1 MSNPQ
6 QARTPAAAPAPDGRA
21 DLLIL
26 LASPAPDRAALRAAL
41 EALPEADVPALLQR
55 AAWHRVDGLA
65 SRTLERCAPD
75 RVSPW
80 LLSSLRR
87 RRQRRAAATL
97 AQGLALGEILEA
109 LGRRDL
115 PVIVLRGL
123 RSVESI
129 YGDPGVRPFEDHDLL
144 VTGREAATA
153 RATLLRLRFEEAAPG
168 YFRRGGVFVDL
179 HVDPLGARRRPARAA
194 LFPFPTASLFERAV
208 PGLVAGGP
216 ALIPRAEDELLLLAV
231 HVVKH
236 SFDRLIRIADLA
248 HRLAAPGT
256 AIDPEALAARAAA
269 SRTTRIVAW
278 ALRAAAPLGA
288 PLPPPFAGC
297 RGSRLEE
304 LLVRR
309 AAALHPLPYCG
320 EILMALA
327 APGLRARAT
336 FLLDALWPRGET
348 PTAALGRTIAFPG
361 RAAGLVKDAA
371 RQFAERRSVR

>member
-1 MSNPQ
+1 MSIPQ
-6 QARTPAAAPAPDGRA
+6 RAPTPAAAPGPERRA
-21 DLLIL
+21 DPLIL
-26 LASPAPDRAALRAAL
+26 LASPSPDRAALGAAL
-41 EALPEADVPALLQR
+41 EALPEAGVPVLLQR

-65 SRTLERCAPD
+65 SRTLERCAPPG
-75 RVSPW
+75 VSPW

-109 LGRRDL
+109 LGRRAL

-144 VTGREAATA
+144 MGERDAAAA
-153 RATLLRLRFEEAAPG
+153 RSTLLRLRFEEAAPG

-179 HVDPLGARRRPARAA
+179 HVDPLGARRRPSRAA
-194 LFPFPTASLFERAV
+194 TFPLPTASLFERAV

-216 ALIPRAEDELLLLAV
+216 SLIPRAEDELLLLAV

-248 HRLAAPGT
+248 HFLAARAG
-256 AIDPEALAARAAA
+256 AIDADALAARAEA

-278 ALRAAAPLGA
+278 GLRAAAPLGT
-288 PLPPPFAGC
+288 PLPLPFAVC
-297 RGSRLEE
+297 RGTRLEE
-304 LLVRR
+304 HLVRR
-309 AAALHPLPYCG
+309 AAALRPLPYCG

-348 PTAALGRTIAFPG
+348 PAAALGRTIAFPG

-371 RQFAERRSVR
+371 RQLAERRSAR